1 MLYMRKLH
9 MRKTNLF
16 FRLFKNKK
24 IDNNFKYS
32 LPGSTFPTGLKHT
45 YIKLMYEKND
55 KTST

>member
-1 MLYMRKLH
+1 